1 MSQVMIPVASI
12 TANLSA
18 DLSYNPNI
26 HVQTVEIDRT
36 GSVMS
41 SVATDNFVKW
51 FLSNKSL
58 ANSLRIATNAET
70 TMDASKN
77 VGDIS
82 LSVASQSSFNIGDQ
96 VIISDGSSSEVHV
109 ISAFGSLVFG
119 QPLANAYGPGTTVK
133 RKNEDVSNAIFTM
146 DASAGLL
153 MTDASA
159 AVLRVAAQTKTYTI
173 PLHSPTVNY
182 GTPDD
187 LSLASRIGYVGDVSV
202 NYQRLHYGSDGST
215 PVHNI
220 DARSTMWSF
229 VDSSMVLTV
238 DWGAVDLDGSNVVSV
253 TAHAGTQL
261 RATKPY
267 NDAAVDF
274 IQLKIHNDEFQP
286 HGRTNS
292 NADIVSTSID
302 YGQKFNEI
310 TGGTIR
316 FTAGL
321 PTLTVDDVALTRGL
335 QQAFMSDG
343 KSRPITDT
351 ASLQSIVK
359 ESIEKR
365 QIHGFQASSGIP
377 ATFTS
382 TIGGQSNS
390 GNDVTASLQPMIF
403 MRYREPTRMT
413 IASLDPYGEG
423 DAGDEPTSYIHVV
436 GIDASGDVDNVD
448 NVDDGVLTAKI
459 QLYNNTEISFNA
471 YEVLGIRHSLFDNPN
486 SESWNDVSYD
496 SWMYKI
502 DFSGQNFFLNNSGS
516 TPRPNDIS
524 GLTVNGIALK
534 VGREKSDLTE
544 VYPSTS
550 NDIDYIYMVNA
561 VLSQSIEVTPIPAVT
576 AQIAMATQTSIRGIM
591 SFEGG
596 YDLRI
601 SDKYPGATTGDH
613 RVCLYKTVGQTET
626 MVADAVGTTSIN
638 ADEQY
643 KYVFVNDVDNNKF
656 TLWINMEKQWNVGTT
671 DVTYK
676 SDLGGIDKMGTTY
689 LDVEA
694 TRVSPVTGKL
704 SDLKVYDSVVSETDI
719 EEATLPPA
727 KIEWSMRSGKPEVG
741 DEDIKLASGASLGS
755 LTFKAAPRPPAK
767 PPPIVAM
774 DPLSTTTYTMGVDKC
789 DLSYAVS
796 KIPGQFAVHL
806 TYRTDDGLVDASIN
820 SGTIGKKDRTFNL
833 SIPIDNSSGYTI
845 SDVSMINARTGKQHA
860 VHADYNG
867 FTIPASSIW
876 APPTG
881 SNFSTMTTLGG
892 TYRMV
897 VGKTVKVEF
906 ELTGGGALHTATASD
921 LIYQIKETVNDVST
935 NLDLA
940 AIDLSINTT
949 SKKISFDRM
958 VTSANHDHTYE
969 LRLLQPNSIIYKTA
983 FSATVPKETIFKF
996 PDISFTVRD
1005 APYDVSLISVGN
1017 DLTMTSTFKTVLDPA
1032 LTALV
1037 DIVDAC
1043 GSRPSTTTT
1052 IVGSDVSYQ
1061 FTIAN
1066 DEAHSG
1072 TVGLVLGDI
1081 SKGYTWTSELS
1092 GNHIHS
1098 FPSSVDVSSVDTTN
1112 PELASGKHLVVGMPG
1127 KLRFTFNG
1135 GDGFINPSSVPGGNF
1150 GRYNLNVV
1158 KISYGLIGES
1168 IDVCANT
1175 DFDLMYIASS
1185 NNYIDISNIV
1195 ASGVDMVS
1203 FNITLRGPDGFES
1216 SVGAYLQKAQIQS
1229 DNPYEN
1235 TLSHSGAEL
1244 MVKFDFN
1251 EMYKDFSNGGT
1262 VSKTDVQDI
1271 FSNTTSDTTDLDY
1284 QTYMGGDQY
1293 AAHYDSLIIKDIQSN
1308 GTWIESRN
1316 MGDGAVNFFW
1326 NESPTGLRYYF
1337 DSGHGTGTPFYIH
1350 GQFVME
1356 SSNRQPLED
1365 RNTHRHRQQEFR
1377 DKIVGYVY
1385 HMVVHLPGDILFENT
1400 QYGGYNSARFAIGGD
1415 SISFSKLDTGL
1426 MTMSSLIEGLAY
1438 DTVSIEIPHYMR
1450 DQLVVITIAFNY
1462 NITVP
1467 SQEAGFVAEAKKFMK
1482 FYING
1487 ELYTGEWYRSPTQS
1501 GILSGGG
1508 RVVIT
1513 DAHLHQ
1519 RFIQGY
1525 LSPQNWSN
1533 IRQIVSGNYPANNT
1547 WPQWRQNGSV
1557 TQRDHYDDAKRYF
1570 GLSKSDFHSSN
1581 QTVNP
1586 DSGFG
1591 VAEVFQEW
1599 SAVEIS
1605 AQLVKKKADEFIAKW
1620 GIVKSVPDMHVNSGP
1635 FTYVNLSVNFP
1646 RPEFMYK
1653 VTKGTAKVSFYENRY
1668 VTNQYYWYDK
1678 ADSMTNRAIVPASN
1692 YNFHVS
1698 YFFNVDGTSRGPN
1711 IWSTV
1716 PSELQGCTHF
1726 KQSHYISQQSSR
1738 FYHADLKIGMVVT
1751 NQSSDAEVEL
1761 YELHMNYELGGR
1773 TQTVMEGEGWTQ
1785 IYSNAM
1791 NDSHSLLAASS
1802 GNGYSVYRKVMRYGI
1817 TATYT
1822 GLSATYDSPNVLKI
1836 GTPSQLRFSF
1846 TSIVRDIIHS
1856 DVYSTQFSTAGVTYV
1871 TTADASAVDVS
1882 SADISLNDLV
1892 NNTLVVSN
1900 VVATHIADV
1909 SFSFSMKN
1917 VAGVDQEVVT
1927 VVVPSTQVE
1936 PSGIAVPTPGFPM
1949 SSSTMYTRGFTTYNH
1964 EIAFDRPLTNYRVDA
1979 SYTSTDDLDSG
1990 STYYSATGST
2000 ATLSFLINNSSGYD
2014 ISDILLTHVP
2024 TGTSV
2029 FLDKA
2034 TYGTSISASE
2044 IWNPLNLDPAVSS
2057 GSSITS
2063 PYMLVKSHSCR
2074 LRLQFAGSHEFYE
2087 PYTVASP
2094 TDILRTLEVSNNGLG
2109 YTDLSLIAQNA
2120 QLHHGGQRRL
2130 EFDYTAQNTLP
2141 HDFRV
2146 RFRGQDGVQVD
2157 LDYVVSVSAEAMY
2170 SFPTM
2175 TGVTKNPAGMITK
2188 GERLTCTSNF
2198 NATLPS
2204 SLSYSSTMTAYGFEG
2219 QPIVGT
2225 NVSTGGT
2232 QYEYSF
2238 TVSHDVSYMGV
2249 VKLRTG
2255 DISNEYTWV
2264 TANAPFTM
2272 GGNDIY
2278 TFPTGM
2284 TYSGSIKMN
2293 RPGPITFTFSGG
2305 DELHSST
2312 VSSQVH
2318 YVRWNQFSQDH
2329 DVSASSLVC
2338 SDPFETVTITD
2349 FMPKLHTSDIML
2361 KVKLK
2366 GPDGV
2371 LGPEMY
2377 INVDRGSIVYSSAVP
2392 NASVSRYIF
2401 MNGTS
2406 TPTVA
2411 SWHNHLYQTPTYVA
2425 GTDSRI
2431 WDVSGSLESGVRVG
2445 VDSDG
2450 AGSEDWLIWREK
2462 SARSFNSLHYYQT
2475 ASSVTNMEV
2484 VYELFGKNSGTIGG
2498 SADAKPTS
2506 GGTWT
2511 LVGYF
2516 KIGAQNA
2523 AAGAY
2528 VAEQYNQSGTYMND
2542 GTSGNSRPL
2551 SSSEFGI
2558 WGIVPQRYFGS
2569 GGTKQGPLIARIA
2582 VNDSAASSLDDDAT
2596 AVLGASA
2603 TLSYVVPTDVSAG
2616 AVHRYVFPSSD
2627 WLGGSA
2633 YASHDD
2639 SDPSKYAWDTSMGL
2653 YSCGLT
2659 LITNTDAYPAGKR
2672 VLVWREDVIRSF
2684 SSLNVY
2690 LTNSGY
2696 YNYALICSLWGI
2708 NDVTTMPTAADL
2720 KNSRNGWTRIGYYR
2734 IGYADNSTDLSG
2746 VQQCQQYSDDGGG
2759 SYSSMGGSSAPES
2772 TRYFGIW
2779 ALCAEKAIG
2788 TYGQAWGGGPR
2799 FGRISVN
2806 GDVANSLESDKSLN
2820 AASSSLGTTDRLK
2833 YLDIDVSYVG
2843 LSSTFDDGMVL
2854 KVNTPSDLL
2863 LKFLGED
2870 PIFDDEYDTQVS
2882 SIVYQSMPSGAVTT
2896 VQQSKA
2902 TINKATET
2910 ITIEDVSVN
2919 VHEDVSFSI
2928 DLHTPFGFVYPTI
2941 QMTIPKAEVEPSG
2954 TAYIVSQPSLP
2965 TTKYTVGSTFT
2976 KTYEFDRQMAS
2987 YVLDGS
2993 FASAD
2998 AQHSGSTT
3006 YAYISGTTL
3015 ATISF
3020 PVNRV
3025 SNYTVSNL
3033 TLRHLKTSTVLD
3045 VDDATYAPSLA
3056 SGSIWEAPTP
3066 GALAATTLSSL
3077 TSPYL
3082 FVNGAK
3088 TSVRLTFTGGSNFH
3102 STVSSELL
3110 SSMEFSTDG
3119 GSTYV
3124 SQALSALEP
3133 IVIDAAA
3140 KRVDFNFTAA
3150 SANAHDFKL
3159 KLRGDDGHVT
3169 PDYTFAVGTGSIYTF
3184 PTVGLTTKTS
3194 VTTYYFQQISTG
3206 ASSNPRYGFYEESG
3220 YTTEVIPV
3228 LVKGKEYKFIY
3239 RTTNS
3244 GHAFKFDAV
3253 SGLTITP
3260 ASVTPVASSNEITI
3274 SISSSY
3280 SGTSVAYRCLAHPD
3294 DVNMNGLL
3302 NVSDD
3307 NYVITLGSSLSLT
3320 TGFDSALESNVTASI
3335 RITDASGGVF
3345 TPSVTKTGSD
3355 MSLSYAFTVSNDA
3368 LHSAELTLSFD
3379 TVGKTFP
3386 WSSVGTLTAG
3396 NIYTF
3401 PSDISYDGTSN
3412 GYAVGK
3418 HLKQETAGGLTL
3430 TFTGG
3435 DKLHADSAG
3444 LQVHSVQYKTGTG
3457 GALSSASVATVDSN
3471 AETMVLSGV
3480 TATAVDD
3487 VYFYVR
3493 LKGPD
3498 GVVSDTSIN
3507 FTIPSSQVLTNEV
3520 NPQYAFNKFTPE
3532 HCVYTTDNPPRLKGW
3547 TNASLGES
3555 YLFTPTSKMVQH
3567 ASGGYV
3573 CSSAGPDSVL
3583 TTNTITD
3590 FDFRS
3595 FLLVG
3600 FKPTTRRSDGYPR
3613 WTIAN
3618 PFYKRQQSNSRN
3630 EGGGVNDETHLM
3642 IGFHHQALPVGNIYV
3657 HTKTSGYAEGV
3668 RAINTGASSNNFN
3681 WYDIFGGQ
3689 TSTEHERMFAMFIV
3703 FDSDASFS
3711 DYMAHQKHTWTQ
3723 NHREVLGWYSGTET
3737 NVGSGILEMQ
3747 FYKDTLSLSKMGEE
3761 IERLGSTYSLGWSNI
3776 AIADYGASNFS
3787 LAFDLAHADRT
3798 TNVTRVGSIGSDITG
3813 YGEHKGNYTTDTQGG
3828 ITVPIHGE
3836 PEYFKFDIPSPVVT
3850 SHFVVVFKHLAG
3862 LPSAHLNFVIYPN
3875 TGIAAGWYGNA
3886 NSNGNYR
3893 NFSKGS
3899 GSPNIQFSTIKPKD
3913 NAIYIYD
3920 LKKTSTNYTVTMHR
3934 YDESGWISETSS
3946 SISSTTV
3953 LTQFDTYNPNGNHY
3967 ANQCMCAVYY
3977 NPTTVA
3983 ESSYLPALK
3992 SRWEKF
3998 SQYYTPL
4005 WTSPTFTFKYLK
4017 WVVSENTGSYGTYF
4031 SHVRFYSQDPLAN
4044 NLIITTDNGNGAI
4057 PITSPSAPTE
4067 SGGSSWGGNED
4078 RVMRSTYDHPSDAN
4092 KWRNQNQ
4099 THVQIGGGS
4108 RTFVWNLNTTI
4119 TATHV
4124 AIGGLG
4130 VRSASQAMSHR
4141 IAVSASLDGITYHR
4155 MYWKMANGNNTQQHT
4170 WIPGGAAYYEP
4181 SENNGIFEIS
4191 ALSDAPTIGATTK
4204 DKSSVQVPETVTFT
4218 TAFSS
4223 LSGVSSASVAITDLL
4238 GGGGAATNVTIKGDN
4253 LEYKYLVVNDA
4264 THSATI
4270 TLYISVSGVLVSQ
4283 SYSLLN
4289 VLTAADISPIVW
4301 TSAPTIGL
4309 TTKDKS
4315 NITLGETMT
4324 FTTAFDTLS
4333 GITSAS
4339 VNVTDLSDGSG
4350 AATSVTMSGT
4360 NLQYQY
4366 VVAND
4371 ATHSATVTLNG
4382 QESGFAVSK
4391 NYSWVTANAS
4401 LLTAA
4406 HIYTFPSGVS
4416 YDGTSNGH
4424 PNGAHLNV
4432 DAASVLVLTFTGGD
4446 LLHSSTASAQVSSI
4460 QYKTGTGGSLSTAT
4474 VDSVNLGAST
4484 ITISGVSVSDA
4495 DDIYFYVTLKGPDGA
4510 AASSSIDFT
4519 VVGSDVHVAVQLGSY
4534 NNYARWLTFQGYGSK
4549 PSNMNHY
4556 FEFFG
4561 SGFTSSS
4568 NLMWNWGG
4576 ASYSQYGG
4584 VNFNNS
4590 SHYHVWRQKTLQEY
4604 QVLNYHLPYTGGRG
4618 CNVSLYGRNTITV
4631 LQVDTKPTGSGD
4643 GWTLVAT
4650 GISLS
4655 GVYNSST
4662 LGNYSSTGTKVSSTK
4677 FSVWA
4682 IVWTGNTSHHGPLFT
4697 RLAVNDSV
4705 STGWV
4710 DDTETTLLTDPGD
4723 YIGVYSVNE
4732 DNYYQYI
4739 TEMYILFKDGT
4750 RLDNTTLSTYASS
4763 GEFQKHVPDLG
4774 GYTRPVSNLFTGSF
4788 GDFYAPSSSS
4798 GSSRMVFSIKL
4809 KNKFG
4814 GDIDALGGAIACQNG
4829 YSADSFKLYSSSINP
4844 STHTDVQNVS
4854 GTGDWTDLNISL
4866 YIRHPYANPV
4876 HYNDLTK
4883 PSGYTGP

>member
-1 MSQVMIPVASI
+1 MSHVMIPVASI
-12 TANLSA
+12 MANLSA

-36 GSVMS
+36 GSVMIS
-41 SVATDNFVKW
+41 IATDNFVKW
-51 FLSNKSL
+51 FLSNKSM

-96 VIISDGSSSEVHV
+96 VIISDGSNSEVHV

-119 QPLANAYGPGTTVK
+119 QPLSHAYGPGTTVK

-159 AVLRVAAQTKTYTI
+159 AVLRISAQTKTYTI
-173 PLHSPTVNY
+173 PLHNPTVNY

-215 PVHNI
+215 PVNNV
-220 DARSTMWSF
+220 DARSTMWSL

-238 DWGAVDLDGSNVVSV
+238 NWAATDTDGSNVVSV
-253 TAHAGTQL
+253 TAHAGTLL
-261 RATKPY
+261 RVTKPY

-274 IQLKIHNDEFQP
+274 IQVKLHNDEFEP

-292 NADIVSTSID
+292 SADIVSASID
-302 YGQKFNEI
+302 YGEKFNEV
-310 TGGTIR
+310 TGGSIR

-321 PTLTVDDVALTRGL
+321 PTLTVDDVTLTRGL

-343 KSRPITDT
+343 TSRPITDT
-351 ASLQSIVK
+351 ASLRSIVK

-365 QIHGFQASSGIP
+365 QIHGFQASGGIP
-377 ATFTS
+377 ASFTS
-382 TIGGQSNS
+382 TIAGQNNA
-390 GNDVTASLQPMIF
+390 GNVITSTLQPIIF
-403 MRYREPTRMT
+403 MRYREPKRMT

-423 DAGDEPTSYIHVV
+423 DAGDEPVSYIHVV
-436 GIDASGDVDNVD
+436 AIDASGNVDNVD
-448 NVDDGVLTAKI
+448 NVDDGTLTAKI
-459 QLYNNTEISFNA
+459 QLYDNTEISFNS

-486 SESWNDVSYD
+486 SESWNDISYD
-496 SWMYKI
+496 TWMYKI
-502 DFSGQNFFLNNSGS
+502 DFSGHNFFLNNSGS

-534 VGREKSDLTE
+534 VGREKSNLTE
-544 VYPSTS
+544 SYPSTS
-550 NDIDYIYMVNA
+550 NDIDYIYIVNA
-561 VLSQSIEVTPIPAVT
+561 VLSQSIEIAPIPAVT

-643 KYVFVNDVDNNKF
+643 KYVFVNDVDNNTF
-656 TLWINMEKQWNVGTT
+656 TLWINMVKQWNVGTT

-676 SDLGGIDKMGTTY
+676 SDLGGIDKIGTTY
-689 LDVEA
+689 LNTPA

-704 SDLKVYDSVVSETDI
+704 SDLKVYDLVVSETDI

-727 KIEWSMRSGKPEVG
+727 KIEWSMRSGKVEVG
-741 DEDIKLASGASLGS
+741 DGDIKLTSGASFSS
-755 LTFKAAPRPPAK
+755 LTFKEAPRPAAK
-767 PPPIVAM
+767 PPLIVAM
-774 DPLSTTTYTMGVDKC
+774 DALSTTTYTMGVDKC
-789 DLSYAVS
+789 DLSYGIAER
-796 KIPGQFAVHL
+796 PFAGQFAIHL
-806 TYRTDDGLVDASIN
+806 TYRTNDGLIDASIN

-833 SIPIDNSSGYTI
+833 SIPIDNSSGYII
-845 SDVSMINARTGKQHA
+845 SDVSMINFRTDKQHA
-860 VHADYNG
+860 VHADYRG

-881 SNFSTMTTLGG
+881 SNFSTLTTLGG

-921 LIYQIKETVNDVST
+921 MIYQIKETVNDVST

-1017 DLTMTSTFKTVLDPA
+1017 NLTMTSTFKTVLDPA
-1032 LTALV
+1032 LTAQV

-1052 IVGSDVSYQ
+1052 IAGSDVSYQ

-1066 DEAHSG
+1066 DEPHSG

-1112 PELASGKHLVVGMPG
+1112 PELASGKHLLVGTPG

-1135 GDGFINPSSVPGGNF
+1135 GDGFINPASVPGGDF
-1150 GRYNLNVV
+1150 GRYNLNVA

-1175 DFDLMYIASS
+1175 DFDLMHIASNYPYMTS
-1185 NNYIDISNIV
+1185 NDYIDISNIV
-1195 ASGVDMVS
+1195 ISDVGRVN
-1203 FNITLRGPDGFES
+1203 FNITLKGPDGFES
-1216 SVGAYLQKAQIQS
+1216 SVGAHLSEAQIQS

-1262 VSKTDVQDI
+1262 VSETDVQDI
-1271 FSNTTSDTTDLDY
+1271 FSHTTSDTTDLDY
-1284 QTYMGGDQY
+1284 QAYMGGDPY
-1293 AAHYDSLIIKDIQSN
+1293 AANYNSSSTIKDIQSN

-1316 MGDGAVNFFW
+1316 VGSDYADNFFW
-1326 NESPTGLRYYF
+1326 KESPTGLRYYF
-1337 DSGHGTGTPFYIH
+1337 DSGHKTATPFYLY

-1356 SSNRQPLED
+1356 SSNRQPVEA
-1365 RNTHRHRQQEFR
+1365 RNTHRLRQQEFR
-1377 DKIVGYVY
+1377 NSIVGYVY

-1400 QYGGYNSARFAIGGD
+1400 QPNNNYALFKIGGLYD
-1415 SISFSKLDTGL
+1415 DLRFSKNDSGL
-1426 MTMSSLIEGLAY
+1426 MTIGNLIEGLAN
-1438 DTVSIEIPHYMR
+1438 DSVAIEIPHYMR
-1450 DQLVVITIAFNY
+1450 DQLAVITLVFNY
-1462 NITVP
+1462 NIVIPT
-1467 SQEAGFVAEAKKFMK
+1467 QEAGFLAEAKKFMK

-1487 ELYTGEWYRSPTQS
+1487 ELYTGEWYRSPYES
-1501 GILSGGG
+1501 GILSAGG
-1508 RVVIT
+1508 RVLIT
-1513 DAHLHQ
+1513 DAYLYNK
-1519 RFIQGY
+1519 FINGY
-1525 LSPQNWSN
+1525 NYPQNWQM
-1533 IRQIVSGNYPANNT
+1533 IRQIVSGNYPSSNT
-1547 WPQWRQNGSV
+1547 YPQWRQNGSGNAV
-1557 TQRDHYDDAKRYF
+1557 NFYDDAKRYF
-1570 GLSKSDFHSSN
+1570 GLTKSDFHGLN
-1581 QTVNP
+1581 QVVNP

-1599 SAVEIS
+1599 SPIEIS
-1605 AQLVKKKADEFIAKW
+1605 AQLVKKKADELIAKW
-1620 GIVKSVPDMHVNSGP
+1620 GVVRVVPDMHVNSGP
-1635 FTYVNLSVNFP
+1635 YTNVNLSVNFP
-1646 RPEFMYK
+1646 RPEFLYK

-1668 VTNQYYWYDK
+1668 VTSNYYWYDK
-1678 ADSMTNRAIVPASN
+1678 ANSMTNRAVVPASN
-1692 YNFHVS
+1692 YNFHVL

-1716 PSELQGCTHF
+1716 PTELQGCTHF
-1726 KQSHYISQQSSR
+1726 KQSHYISQQNSR
-1738 FYHADLKIGMVVT
+1738 FYDADLKIGMVVT

-1761 YELHMNYELGGR
+1761 YELHMNYQLGGR
-1773 TQTVMEGEGWTQ
+1773 TQTVMESEGWTQ

-1791 NDSHSLLAASS
+1791 NDSHSLLAGS
-1802 GNGYSVYRKVMRYGI
+1802 GSNGGYSVYRKVINYGI
-1817 TATYT
+1817 TASYERMS
-1822 GLSATYDSPNVLKI
+1822 GTYDIPNVLKI

-1856 DVYSTQFSTAGVTYV
+1856 DVYSTQFSTAGITYI
-1871 TTADASAVDVS
+1871 TKAGETPVDVS
-1882 SADISLNDLV
+1882 SVDISLNDLV
-1892 NNTLVVSN
+1892 NNKLVVSN
-1900 VVATHIADV
+1900 IMATDVADV

-1917 VAGVDQEVVT
+1917 IAGVDQEVVT
-1927 VVVPSTQVE
+1927 VVIPSTQVE

-1949 SSSTMYTRGFTTYNH
+1949 SSSTMYTCGFTTYNH
-1964 EIAFDRPLTNYRVDA
+1964 EIAFDRPLTNYRIDA
-1979 SYTSTDDLDSG
+1979 SYTSTDNLDSG
-1990 STYYSATGST
+1990 STNYSATGST
-2000 ATLSFLINNSSGYD
+2000 ATVSFLINNTSGYD
-2014 ISDILLTHVP
+2014 ISNILLTHTL
-2024 TGTSV
+2024 TGNSI

-2034 TYGTSISASE
+2034 TYGVSISSSD
-2044 IWNPLNLDPAVSS
+2044 IWKPLNLDPVVSS
-2057 GSSITS
+2057 ASSITL
-2063 PYMLVKSHSCR
+2063 PHMLVNGHSCR

-2094 TDILRTLEVSNNGLG
+2094 TNILRTLEVSNNGLG
-2109 YTDLSLIAQNA
+2109 YTDLSLITQNA
-2120 QLHHGGQRRL
+2120 QLYHGGQRRL

-2146 RFRGQDGVQVD
+2146 RFMGQDGVQVD

-2175 TGVTKNPAGMITK
+2175 TDVTKNYSVITR
-2188 GERLTCTSNF
+2188 GQTLRCTSNF
-2198 NATLPS
+2198 DATLPS
-2204 SLSYSSTMTAYGFEG
+2204 SLTYTATVTPNNYSPLVAH
-2219 QPIVGT
+2219 

-2238 TVSHDVSYMGV
+2238 VVSHDVSYTGV

-2255 DISNEYTWV
+2255 DISNEYTWA

-2278 TFPTGM
+2278 TFPSSM

-2305 DELHSST
+2305 DKLHSST
-2312 VSSQVH
+2312 ISSQVN
-2318 YVRWNQFSQDH
+2318 YVKWNQFSQDN

-2349 FMPKLHTSDIML
+2349 FMPKSHLDDIL
-2361 KVKLK
+2361 FKVQLK

-2371 LGPEMY
+2371 LGSTKE
-2377 INVDRGSIVYSSAVP
+2377 INVVKSNIVYSSAVP
-2392 NASVSRYIF
+2392 NASISRYIF
-2401 MNGTS
+2401 MNGKS

-2411 SWHNHLYQTPTYVA
+2411 SWNNHLYQTNYAA

-2431 WDVSGSLESGVRVG
+2431 WDLSGSLESGVRVG
-2445 VDSDG
+2445 VESDG

-2475 ASSVTNMEV
+2475 ASSGTNEEV
-2484 VYELFGKNSGTIGG
+2484 VYELWGKDSGTIGG
-2498 SADAKPTS
+2498 SADAKPTVAS
-2506 GGTWT
+2506 GWT

-2528 VAEQYNQSGTYMND
+2528 VAEQYNHSGTNMND

-2558 WGIVPQRYFGS
+2558 WGIVPQRYLGS

-2582 VNDSAASSLDDDAT
+2582 VNDSAASSLDDDET
-2596 AVLGASA
+2596 TVLGASE

-2627 WLGGSA
+2627 WLGGLA

-2639 SDPSKYAWDTSMGL
+2639 SDPSKYAWDTSMGV

-2659 LITNTDAYPAGKR
+2659 LITNTEAYPAGKR

-2690 LTNSGY
+2690 LTSSGY
-2696 YNYALICSLWGI
+2696 TDYALICSLWGI
-2708 NDVTTMPTAADL
+2708 NDVVTMPSAADL

-2734 IGYADNSTDLSG
+2734 IGYDDDTTDLSG
-2746 VQQCQQYSDDGGG
+2746 VQQCQQYSYDGV
-2759 SYSSMGGSSAPES
+2759 STYASMGGSSDPES

-2788 TYGQAWGGGPR
+2788 TYGQVWGGGPR

-2820 AASSSLGTTDRLK
+2820 AANSSLGITDRLK
-2833 YLDIDVSYVG
+2833 YLGIDVSYAG

-2854 KVNTPSDLL
+2854 KVSTSSDLL

-2870 PIFDDEYDTQVS
+2870 PIFSNVYNTQVS
-2882 SIVYQSMPSGAVTT
+2882 SIVYQSMPSGVVTT
-2896 VQQSKA
+2896 VDELKA
-2902 TINKATET
+2902 TINKAAET

-2928 DLHTPFGFVYPTI
+2928 DLHTPYGFVYPTI
-2941 QMTIPKAEVEPSG
+2941 QMTIPKAEIEPSG

-3006 YAYISGTTL
+3006 YAYISGTML

-3020 PVNRV
+3020 PVNRA
-3025 SNYTVSNL
+3025 STYTVSNL

-3045 VDDATYAPSLA
+3045 VDDATYAPTLA
-3056 SGSIWEAPTP
+3056 SASIWEAPTTS
-3066 GALAATTLSSL
+3066 ALAATTLSSL

-3088 TSVRLTFTGGSNFH
+3088 MGVRLTFTGGSNFH

-3119 GSTYV
+3119 GSTYG

-3133 IVIDAAA
+3133 ITIDAAA
-3140 KRVDFNFTAA
+3140 KTVDFNFMAA

-3159 KLRGDDGHVT
+3159 KLRGEDGRVT
-3169 PDYTFAVGTGSIYTF
+3169 PNYTFLVGTGSIYTF
-3184 PTVGLTTKTS
+3184 PTVGLTTRD
-3194 VTTYYFQQISTG
+3194 
-3206 ASSNPRYGFYEESG
+3206 P
-3220 YTTEVIPV
+3220 
-3228 LVKGKEYKFIY
+3228 
-3239 RTTNS
+3239 
-3244 GHAFKFDAV
+3244 
-3253 SGLTITP
+3253 
-3260 ASVTPVASSNEITI
+3260 
-3274 SISSSY
+3274 SY
-3280 SGTSVAYRCLAHPD
+3280 V
-3294 DVNMNGLL
+3294 
-3302 NVSDD
+3302 
-3307 NYVITLGSSLSLT
+3307 TLGSSLSLT
-3320 TGFDSALESNVTASI
+3320 TSFDRALESNVTASI

-3355 MSLSYAFTVSNDA
+3355 MSLSYTFTVSNDA
-3368 LHSAELTLSFD
+3368 LHSAALTLSFD

-3386 WSSVGTLTAG
+3386 WSTVGTLTAG
-3396 NIYTF
+3396 SIYTF
-3401 PSDISYDGTSN
+3401 PSDISYDGTAN
-3412 GYAVGK
+3412 GYEVGK
-3418 HLKQETAGGLTL
+3418 HLKQETAGSLTL
-3430 TFTGG
+3430 TFRGG
-3435 DKLHADSAG
+3435 DLLHGDTSG
-3444 LQVHSVQYKTGTG
+3444 VQVHLVQYKTGTDPG
-3457 GALSSASVATVDSN
+3457 TAFSTASVATVNSTT
-3471 AETMVLSGV
+3471 ETMVLSGV

-3487 VYFYVR
+3487 VYFYVTLR
-3493 LKGPD
+3493 GPD

-3532 HCVYTTDNPPRLKGW
+3532 HCVYTTDNPPRLRGW

-3573 CSSAGPDSVL
+3573 CTSAGPDSVL

-3600 FKPTTRRSDGYPR
+3600 FKPTSRHSDGYAR

-3630 EGGGVNDETHLM
+3630 EGGGINDQTHLM
-3642 IGFHHQALPVGNIYV
+3642 IAFHHQTLPTGNIYI

-3668 RAINTGASSNNFN
+3668 RAINTGATSNYLN
-3681 WYDIFGGQ
+3681 WYDIFG
-3689 TSTEHERMFAMFIV
+3689 TSSEHERMFAMFIV

-3711 DYMAHQKHTWTQ
+3711 DYMAHEKHTSTQ
-3723 NHREVLGWYSGTET
+3723 NHREILGWYSGTET

-3747 FYKDTLSLSKMGEE
+3747 FYKDTLTLSQMGEE
-3761 IERLGSTYSLGWSNI
+3761 IERLGGTYSLGWSNI

-3798 TNVTRVGSIGSDITG
+3798 TTVSRVGSIGSDITG
-3813 YGEHKGNYTTDTQGG
+3813 YGEHKGNYTTDTYGE

-3836 PEYFKFDIPSPVVT
+3836 PEYFKFDIPNPVVT

-3862 LPSAHLNFVIYPN
+3862 WPSWHLNFNIYPN
-3875 TGIAAGWYGNA
+3875 TGIAAGWCGNP

-3893 NFSKGS
+3893 NFSLGS
-3899 GSPNIQFSTIKPKD
+3899 DSPNIQFSTIKPKD
-3913 NAIYIYD
+3913 SAIYIYD

-3946 SISSTTV
+3946 SISNTTV
-3953 LTQFDTYNPNGNHY
+3953 LTQFDTYNYDGRGGHY
-3967 ANQCMCAVYY
+3967 ANQCLCAVYY
-3977 NPTTVA
+3977 NPTTVS
-3983 ESSYLPALK
+3983 ESLYLPALK

-3998 SQYYTPL
+3998 SQHYTHS
-4005 WTSPTFTFKYLK
+4005 WTSP
-4017 WVVSENTGSYGTYF
+4017 
-4031 SHVRFYSQDPLAN
+4031 
-4044 NLIITTDNGNGAI
+4044 
-4057 PITSPSAPTE
+4057 
-4067 SGGSSWGGNED
+4067 
-4078 RVMRSTYDHPSDAN
+4078 
-4092 KWRNQNQ
+4092 
-4099 THVQIGGGS
+4099 
-4108 RTFVWNLNTTI
+4108 
-4119 TATHV
+4119 
-4124 AIGGLG
+4124 
-4130 VRSASQAMSHR
+4130 
-4141 IAVSASLDGITYHR
+4141 
-4155 MYWKMANGNNTQQHT
+4155 
-4170 WIPGGAAYYEP
+4170 
-4181 SENNGIFEIS
+4181 
-4191 ALSDAPTIGATTK
+4191 PTIGLTTK
-4204 DKSSVQVPETVTFT
+4204 DKTNITRGQTMTFT

-4223 LSGVSSASVAITDLL
+4223 LSG
-4238 GGGGAATNVTIKGDN
+4238 
-4253 LEYKYLVVNDA
+4253 
-4264 THSATI
+4264 
-4270 TLYISVSGVLVSQ
+4270 
-4283 SYSLLN
+4283 
-4289 VLTAADISPIVW
+4289 
-4301 TSAPTIGL
+4301 
-4309 TTKDKS
+4309 
-4315 NITLGETMT
+4315 
-4324 FTTAFDTLS
+4324 
-4333 GITSAS
+4333 ITSAS
-4339 VNVTDLSDGSG
+4339 VNMTDLSGGSG
-4350 AATSVTMSGT
+4350 AATSVTMSGI

-4382 QESGFAVSK
+4382 EESGFAVSK
-4391 NYSWVTANAS
+4391 SYSWVTANAS

-4406 HIYTFPSGVS
+4406 DIYTFPSGVS

-4474 VDSVNLGAST
+4474 VDSVNSGAST
-4484 ITISGVSVSDA
+4484 ITISGVSVSA
-4495 DDIYFYVTLKGPDGA
+4495 VDDIYFYVTLKGPEGVV
-4510 AASSSIDFT
+4510 ASSSIDFT
-4519 VVGSDVHVAVQLGSY
+4519 VQSSDVYTLPVVRVRTGVVGGWGAITRSFSYSTSNIWYYGYASVNFGNSGFVVENPLNNWRNEAGGCAYGSLGYGPNLTMFEVHGSASVTATANVASGGSHADGIALAFYSIASSSTVFTLPGNSSVSLSNATLVGRLYNTGDSITLTNGYYVSYYEWGNRQIFVHLTY
-4534 NNYARWLTFQGYGSK
+4534 NNWPT
-4549 PSNMNHY
+4549 N
-4556 FEFFG
+4556 
-4561 SGFTSSS
+4561 
-4568 NLMWNWGG
+4568 
-4576 ASYSQYGG
+4576 
-4584 VNFNNS
+4584 
-4590 SHYHVWRQKTLQEY
+4590 
-4604 QVLNYHLPYTGGRG
+4604 
-4618 CNVSLYGRNTITV
+4618 RNTI
-4631 LQVDTKPTGSGD
+4631 
-4643 GWTLVAT
+4643 
-4650 GISLS
+4650 
-4655 GVYNSST
+4655 
-4662 LGNYSSTGTKVSSTK
+4662 
-4677 FSVWA
+4677 
-4682 IVWTGNTSHHGPLFT
+4682 
-4697 RLAVNDSV
+4697 
-4705 STGWV
+4705 
-4710 DDTETTLLTDPGD
+4710 
-4723 YIGVYSVNE
+4723 
-4732 DNYYQYI
+4732 
-4739 TEMYILFKDGT
+4739 
-4750 RLDNTTLSTYASS
+4750 
-4763 GEFQKHVPDLG
+4763 VP
-4774 GYTRPVSNLFTGSF
+4774 
-4788 GDFYAPSSSS
+4788 
-4798 GSSRMVFSIKL
+4798 
-4809 KNKFG
+4809 
-4814 GDIDALGGAIACQNG
+4814 
-4829 YSADSFKLYSSSINP
+4829 SA
-4844 STHTDVQNVS
+4844 
-4854 GTGDWTDLNISL
+4854 
-4866 YIRHPYANPV
+4866 
-4876 HYNDLTK
+4876 
-4883 PSGYTGP
+4883 